1 LPHHRFLLRLRLLSP
16 LSLSLSLLLL
26 LLSLLLLLLLLLL
39 PELLLLVPL
48 LLLPPL
54 SLLTPAA
61 LRAAS
66 SAARRSAMMRG
77 ICTQQAQQQISLSV
91 SSCNSWITA
100 QSDVQTAQQ
109 EQLFRLDTQH
119 LREWISSRCHR
130 HSV

>member
-1 LPHHRFLLRLRLLSP
+1 LPHHRFLLRLLSP

-26 LLSLLLLLLLLLL
+26 LLSLLLLLLLLLLL

-54 SLLTPAA
+54 SLLTPVA

-77 ICTQQAQQQISLSV
+77 ICGQQGQQKQQHWPRLN
-91 SSCNSWITA
+91 CNSHSTVSCSYTA
-100 QSDVQTAQQ
+100 PQPCY
-109 EQLFRLDTQH
+109 TQYLH
-119 LREWISSRCHR
+119 Q
-130 HSV
+130 